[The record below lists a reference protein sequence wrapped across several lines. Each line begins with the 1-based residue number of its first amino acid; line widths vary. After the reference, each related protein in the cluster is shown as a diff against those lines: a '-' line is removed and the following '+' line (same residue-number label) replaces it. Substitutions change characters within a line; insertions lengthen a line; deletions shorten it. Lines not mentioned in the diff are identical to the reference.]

1 MNATF
6 KLVLGTLSLL
16 TLLSF
21 KAGEV
26 KYNAMAEQST
36 IHWLGKKT
44 TGQHEGNVNLK
55 SGTLALNGKDFVSG
69 EFVIDMTT
77 ITCTDI
83 KEAEDAQHLV
93 DHLKNEDFFN
103 TASFPESLIRI
114 KKMVPGPAAATTYT
128 ATADLTI
135 KGIKNEI
142 QFPVKLET
150 NGTGATATAD
160 IVIDRT
166 KWNVVYKSKTVFST
180 LGDKFIYDDMYLTVK
195 IALQP

>member
-6 KLVLGTLSLL
+6 KLMLGTLSLL
-16 TLLSF
+16 TSLSF

-26 KYNAMAEQST
+26 KYKAVAEQSS

-55 SGTLALNGKDFVSG
+55 SGTLTLNGNDFVSG
-69 EFVIDMTT
+69 EFLIDMNS
-77 ITCTDI
+77 ITCIDI

-103 TASFPESLIRI
+103 TASFPEAIIVI
-114 KKMVPGPAAATTYT
+114 KKMVPGPAAANTYT

-142 QFPVKLET
+142 QFPVKLEKK
-150 NGTGATATAD
+150 GPGATATAD
-160 IVIDRT
+160 IVLDRT